1 MWIFKSIWAIYSF
14 NFFIL
19 FNFVNAIVSQLP
31 DTIFFDSNKQ
41 NYFIFFSHFPP
52 TYNKFNYFVVSQ
64 SAWCIWRLNKHVGY
78 FIPLIFT
85 GMQHPQLQ
93 ILFDLDTESKFCF
106 VAICIEHQRVSKDSL
121 SLLCPQFS
129 SCAFVLEREVA
140 FSAENITPV
149 KITRGKRGAQRAR
162 NSLCTRKCIK
172 GENVI
177 YRVHAQNSREWWSC
191 VREWRRGRW

>member
-1 MWIFKSIWAIYSF
+1 
-14 NFFIL
+14 
-19 FNFVNAIVSQLP
+19 
-31 DTIFFDSNKQ
+31 
-41 NYFIFFSHFPP
+41 
-52 TYNKFNYFVVSQ
+52 
-64 SAWCIWRLNKHVGY
+64 
-78 FIPLIFT
+78 
-85 GMQHPQLQ
+85 MQHPQLQ

-177 YRVHAQNSREWWSC
+177 YRVHAQNSRERWSC
-191 VREWRRGRW
+191 VREWRRGRWKVVGGARWGGLHYGGAALSAEMKTRVRSRSLGLPGFRAPRYNLP